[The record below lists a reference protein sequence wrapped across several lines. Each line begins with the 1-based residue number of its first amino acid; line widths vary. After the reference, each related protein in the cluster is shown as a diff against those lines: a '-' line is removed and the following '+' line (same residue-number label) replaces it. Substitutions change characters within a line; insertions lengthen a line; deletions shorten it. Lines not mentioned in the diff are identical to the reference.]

1 MEFTVFPVLD
11 KHIFFSHCTN
21 IKKKKRRR
29 TMKSP
34 STIKYTYIAVFN
46 ITNKDYIIIID
57 AAMRLLPSGSVSIII
72 VLLI

>member
-1 MEFTVFPVLD
+1 
-11 KHIFFSHCTN
+11 
-21 IKKKKRRR
+21 
-29 TMKSP
+29 MKSP

-72 VLLI
+72 CVINLKVTVVTDTCYAVKDECTL